1 MTQVAP
7 PQPVAPPES
16 ATKPTVLVVDDSP
29 DSLVLISN
37 LLKTAYRVKVANN
50 GAACLKIAQSDA
62 PPDLILL
69 DVMMPG
75 MDGYTVCSQLKI
87 DAATSAIPVIFLTGK
102 TEAQDEEKGLA
113 LGAADFI
120 IKPVSPAIL
129 LARVAT
135 QLAIKASADFLRSKA
150 DFLEAEVARRTR
162 DVEAAQDATILA
174 MSMLAETRDMDTGN
188 HIRRTQH
195 YVKALAMRLRNHPQ
209 FAARL
214 DARTIT
220 MLFKSAPLHDI
231 GKVGIPDRILLKPA
245 KLTAAEFEIMKTHTT
260 IGFDAIVQ
268 AETAFGGPIEYLRI
282 AKEIAH
288 SHQEKYDGS
297 GYPQGLVGEVIPMS
311 ARLMAVADVYD
322 ALIST
327 RIYKEGLPHDRAVQV
342 IFQGRGSHF
351 DPDMVDAFIEIQ
363 DEFAAIAAQFADP
376 ENSLQQKMEYMANAI
391 AEQA

>member
-1 MTQVAP
+1 MTKVATP
-7 PQPVAPPES
+7 APLTPPES
-16 ATKPTVLVVDDSP
+16 ATKATVLVVDDSP
-29 DSLVLISN
+29 DSLALVGN
-37 LLKTAYRVKVANN
+37 LLKTSYRVQVASN
-50 GAACLKIAQSDA
+50 GVAGLTIAQSDA
-62 PPDLILL
+62 PPALILL

-75 MDGYTVCSQLKI
+75 MDGFEVCRQLKTNP
-87 DAATSAIPVIFLTGK
+87 ATHAIPVLFLTGK
-102 TEAQDEEKGLA
+102 TDPQDEEKGLA

-120 IKPVSPAIL
+120 GKPISPAIL
-129 LARVAT
+129 LGRVAT
-135 QLAIKASADFLRSKA
+135 HLALKASADFLRSKA
-150 DFLEAEVARRTR
+150 DFLEAEVAKRTR
-162 DVEAAQDATILA
+162 DVEAAQDATVLA

-195 YVKALAMRLRNHPQ
+195 YVKALALRLKNHPH
-209 FAARL
+209 FADRL

-220 MLFKSAPLHDI
+220 LLFKSAPLHDI

-245 KLTAAEFEIMKTHTT
+245 KLTPAEFDIMKTHTT
-260 IGFDAIVQ
+260 IGFDALVQ
-268 AETAFGGPIEYLRI
+268 AETAFGGPIAYLRI
-282 AKEIAH
+282 AKEIAL

-297 GYPQGLVGEVIPMS
+297 GYPQGLVGEAIPMS

-322 ALIST
+322 ALISA

-391 AEQA
+391 AESA